1 LLTKR
6 CPFVHARHCGR
17 TRLDGAPQQ
26 PHGIVD
32 SNPVAARVAVSL
44 TCLSAG
50 FLPIALLRVP
60 RSSRL
65 PCCGSSMAALQAARP
80 HLEL

>member
-1 LLTKR
+1 M
-6 CPFVHARHCGR
+6 
-17 TRLDGAPQQ
+17 
-26 PHGIVD
+26 VD

-65 PCCGSSMAALQAARP
+65 PCCGSSMSALQAARP